1 MSRNR
6 IFLFAR
12 VVDDLKSWILMILSR
27 SCVVVGRK
35 PRKWS
40 NTWLSGHG
48 FEAVMV
54 VTGLEGE
61 RSNWLWGHNRVGA
74 RDSTG
79 SGQKSEAAR
88 EIPAGSFEQCR
99 QALC

>member
-1 MSRNR
+1 MLQYLA
-6 IFLFAR
+6 I
-12 VVDDLKSWILMILSR
+12 W
-27 SCVVVGRK
+27 
-35 PRKWS
+35 P
-40 NTWLSGHG
+40 G

-88 EIPAGSFEQCR
+88 EIPAGSFEQRR